1 MFFQS
6 TRTALALEWGVFGI
20 PRGSTTG
27 SMGPSSCR
35 RILRECPSFLPATG
49 QQQSPLVPL
58 TELNLTFVN
67 FLDVGGGWG
76 EGGFVIYGWG
86 QKSEL
91 LAFCKHCRSLFHVH
105 FLFFFFFQYFQKPFY
120 ITESQPKPNPL
131 NLAGFSLGLVSVM
144 FTLCHIWNCS
154 ISQV

>member
-6 TRTALALEWGVFGI
+6 TRTAPALEWGVFGI

-27 SMGPSSCR
+27 PMGPSSCR
-35 RILRECPSFLPATG
+35 HILRECPSFLPATG

-67 FLDVGGGWG
+67 FLDVGGGR
-76 EGGFVIYGWG
+76 ER
-86 QKSEL
+86 E
-91 LAFCKHCRSLFHVH
+91 ASLFMDGGKNQNFWH
-105 FLFFFFFQYFQKPFY
+105 FVNIVGVSFMYTFFFQYFQKPFY

>member
-6 TRTALALEWGVFGI
+6 TRTAPALEWGVFGI

-27 SMGPSSCR
+27 PMGPSSCR
-35 RILRECPSFLPATG
+35 HILRECPSFLPATG

-86 QKSEL
+86 KNQN
-91 LAFCKHCRSLFHVH
+91 FWH
-105 FLFFFFFQYFQKPFY
+105 FVNIVGVSFMYTFFFFFFQYFQKPFY